1 MVTDGG
7 TDSCVTQGG
16 TDPTE
21 TQRMDAVVGTSGA
34 MTREQLAAKVA
45 WEGGAFDALRYGV
58 RSDQIEDAELR
69 ELWQEMERLY
79 RGISPIAWRIDSLL
93 EHSR

>member
-1 MVTDGG
+1 MDGDAG
-7 TDSCVTQGG
+7 ACVKQGG
-16 TDPTE
+16 TDPPE
-21 TQRMDAVVGTSGA
+21 TPRMDAVIKADGA

-69 ELWQEMERLY
+69 QLWQEMERLY